1 MSDRE
6 KLIELLGNN
15 AQCGGVLGIESC
27 DTCSYRY
34 SENCYTDALV
44 SHLISNGVTVQKWI
58 PVSEPPKD
66 TGEYNVMIYGATK
79 ATSLFYDFGND
90 RWFDIGDEEF
100 VVTRW
105 MPLPEPPKECE

>member
-6 KLIELLGNN
+6 KLIELFDEANKI
-15 AQCGGVLGIESC
+15 CV
-27 DTCSYRY
+27 DTACCKCSYAIHRGKCVDMFFIDY
-34 SENCYTDALV
+34 F
-44 SHLISNGVTVQKWI
+44 ISNGVTVQKWI
-58 PVSEPPKD
+58 PVGEPPKD

-100 VVTRW
+100 VVTHW
-105 MPLPEPPKECE
+105 MPLPEPPEGV